1 MTRDEMLACLLQ
13 RRRYWA
19 AKDVAS
25 LVGTHAPDG
34 EIESPMFGTVRGH
47 AEIERAYRK
56 LFDVFED
63 MTFDDA
69 EPLIDGMR
77 AVQPFRARATHTHE
91 VFGMPATGRRFEIQ
105 GALFFEF
112 ENGCIARE
120 RRIYDF
126 TALLVQLGVFKPKVT
141 A

>member
-1 MTRDEMLACLLQ
+1 MTRDEVMACLME
-13 RRRYWA
+13 RRRYWSA
-19 AKDVAS
+19 RDVAG
-25 LVGTHAPDG
+25 LVRTHAPDG

-56 LFDVFED
+56 LFAVFED

-69 EPLIDGMR
+69 EPLIDGDR
-77 AVQPFRARATHTHE
+77 AVQPFRARATHNRE
-91 VFGMPATGRRFEIQ
+91 VFGMPPSGRRFEVQ

-112 ENGCIARE
+112 ADGRIARE
-120 RRIYDF
+120 RRLYDF